1 MGKIIDGKAVAN
13 ALQERL
19 KSQVAYFSMSVGR
32 KPKLAVIMV
41 GEDPASAVYVR
52 NKIRACENVG
62 ISSESIYLPES
73 TEAKELETIIQR
85 LNRDPQTDGILVQL
99 PLPSHLNAKKII
111 PLIDPSKDVD
121 GFSAMN
127 IGALMLDDKR
137 GLYSCT
143 PLGIIQLIL
152 GTGIDLTGKHAVVV
166 GRSNE
171 VGKPV
176 ALMLLQ
182 HNATVTICHSKTAD
196 LGSIT
201 RLADVL
207 VVAVGQKGLIK
218 ADMVKEGAVVIDVG
232 INRNEEG
239 KLCGDVDF
247 DAVLPKASYI
257 TPVPG
262 GVGPMTIAMLMANTL
277 KAAKMNVQ

>member
-1 MGKIIDGKAVAN
+1 MGKIIDGKAIAN
-13 ALQERL
+13 ALQERF
-19 KSQVAYFSMSVGR
+19 KEQIAYFSMTVGR

-52 NKIRACENVG
+52 NKIRACEVVG
-62 ISSESIYLPES
+62 ITSEAYKLPEETDS
-73 TEAKELETIIQR
+73 EYLENLITK
-85 LNRDPQTDGILVQL
+85 LNEERDTDGILLQL
-99 PLPSHLNAKKII
+99 PLPGHLNAKKLISM
-111 PLIDPSKDVD
+111 IDPRKDVD
-121 GFSAMN
+121 GFSSVN
-127 IGALMLDDKR
+127 IGALLLDDKA

-143 PLGIIQLIL
+143 PLGIMQLIKS
-152 GTGIDLTGKHAVVV
+152 TGVDLTGKHAVVV

-182 HNATVTICHSKTAD
+182 KNATVTICHSKTED
-196 LGSIT
+196 LASVT
-201 RLADVL
+201 RQADVL
-207 VVAVGQKGLIK
+207 VVAVGKKHLING
-218 ADMVKEGAVVIDVG
+218 DMVKEGAIVIDVG
-232 INRNEEG
+232 INRNEDG

-247 DAVLPKASYI
+247 DSVLPKAGFI

-277 KAAKMNVQ
+277 KAAKRNVQ